1 MRNHFYRNLLI
12 LAVVVF
18 SAVQIT
24 PTIGWI
30 TLDPAE
36 RTTRLAQ
43 WEVEDL
49 ERAREGPGTFQK
61 GKYAVQR
68 WAQFDRDRVINLG
81 LDLLGGLHMVL
92 GFEMTPEATE
102 RGLDESMVQDII
114 LRNVISRIG
123 EYEAKEPIIQKL
135 GTNKIQI
142 QLPGEKNIQR
152 AKDLI
157 MQTAFLAFHM
167 VSGPQETV
175 KVLKAVDAHF
185 EEGFVRYLEVPSS
198 PGGQFEVPK
207 ENFELVRSLAR
218 VANETPGVLPEGKM
232 IAFSPPPAPWQ
243 DGGYLIYVMDAKEE
257 MTGEDLKNA
266 VARPDDQSPG
276 NWLILFEFGPDGAD
290 DFGALTEA
298 NVGRQMGIVV
308 DGRVVSAPNINE
320 RIYASGRITG
330 NFAPE
335 EAQDLAIAL
344 NSGSMPVP
352 VREYYTA
359 IVGPSLGQDSVE
371 RGVTSSIAGL
381 LIVMVFMFLYY
392 RVAGLVADI
401 SLAINALLILGAFA
415 YFDVTLTLPGIAGLI
430 LTIGMAVD
438 ANVLIFERIREE
450 QATGKSLAASVE

>member
-12 LAVVVF
+12 LVVVAF

-207 ENFELVRSLAR
+207 ENF
-218 VANETPGVLPEGKM
+218 
-232 IAFSPPPAPWQ
+232 
-243 DGGYLIYVMDAKEE
+243 
-257 MTGEDLKNA
+257 
-266 VARPDDQSPG
+266 
-276 NWLILFEFGPDGAD
+276 
-290 DFGALTEA
+290 
-298 NVGRQMGIVV
+298 
-308 DGRVVSAPNINE
+308 
-320 RIYASGRITG
+320 
-330 NFAPE
+330 
-335 EAQDLAIAL
+335 
-344 NSGSMPVP
+344 
-352 VREYYTA
+352 
-359 IVGPSLGQDSVE
+359 
-371 RGVTSSIAGL
+371 
-381 LIVMVFMFLYY
+381 
-392 RVAGLVADI
+392 
-401 SLAINALLILGAFA
+401 
-415 YFDVTLTLPGIAGLI
+415 
-430 LTIGMAVD
+430 
-438 ANVLIFERIREE
+438 
-450 QATGKSLAASVE
+450 